1 MSDAA
6 ILMEIVLRSFVESDD
21 FNGILLENA
30 GELAGLSGD
39 DLRLVTKA
47 LIDQAQ
53 VELSFEHHTGNPHIK
68 RLPGPPPTE
77 QIRAVLEDDLR
88 GICIYP
94 SAAKISK
101 HTDITLYDDR
111 PYSKRLLLAEAQ
123 LIPVFFDLCV
133 LERYME
139 DPRYSY
145 DFSGFGGHISIEGPE
160 SILRTQDQILIES
173 FGIGYD
179 LNRHRVVVVYLRYLH
194 KLTAEHQ
201 QFWKSYQV
209 SASECKINSDIERS
223 AVLGAWP
230 TNHSAYEALLYEQ
243 AEINN
248 LSGLMGRPGLF
259 KKTFENDR
267 PRLFC
272 PMLRPTGSSLDKF
285 VHLLD
290 KMRLKT

>member
-68 RLPGPPPTE
+68 RLPGLPPTE

-145 DFSGFGGHISIEGPE
+145 DFLRFWRPHIDRGAGKYSADTGP
-160 SILRTQDQILIES
+160 
-173 FGIGYD
+173 D
-179 LNRHRVVVVYLRYLH
+179 LDR
-194 KLTAEHQ
+194 K
-201 QFWKSYQV
+201 FW
-209 SASECKINSDIERS
+209 N
-223 AVLGAWP
+223 W
-230 TNHSAYEALLYEQ
+230 
-243 AEINN
+243 
-248 LSGLMGRPGLF
+248 
-259 KKTFENDR
+259 
-267 PRLFC
+267 
-272 PMLRPTGSSLDKF
+272 LRPEPAPSCRGVPSIPPQAYC
-285 VHLLD
+285 
-290 KMRLKT
+290 